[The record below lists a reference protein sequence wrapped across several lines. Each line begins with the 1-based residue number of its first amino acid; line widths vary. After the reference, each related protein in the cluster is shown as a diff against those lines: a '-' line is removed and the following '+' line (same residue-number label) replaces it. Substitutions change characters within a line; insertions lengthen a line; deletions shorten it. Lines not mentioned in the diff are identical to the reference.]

1 MTPFFSIIV
10 PCCDVEQYLREC
22 LDSVLKQPFGDWEC
36 ILGVETSKDKTAD
49 IVREYADKDNRFKVF
64 TGERS
69 GSCSASRN
77 TGIDMAT
84 GEYVIF
90 LDGDDTIEDGS
101 LKRIHDRISER
112 PGADI
117 YPCAMRVVNE
127 ATGMDEPTRD
137 NYPADF
143 TDELSGPVATLI
155 AYSRRRDPCPMLQLS
170 VFRRQYLVDR
180 QLKCLHGRKRQDSE
194 FTPRALYQAKRVIP
208 IHERFY
214 IYRIRANSISTLA
227 KEPGYFLNDYSAILK
242 SLLAF
247 HEKVSRESGFD
258 GRISAYWARHW
269 LTWIYYYWFS
279 PRAINGTAREC
290 RIETLQSLFADGFG
304 GFNAITKAST
314 LPRRVAAHFVKLF
327 VRHPRLAPFA
337 DVFFRFV
344 YNPLTGAR
352 DAIKR

>member
-247 HEKVSRESGFD
+247 HEKVSHESGFD

-279 PRAINGTAREC
+279 PRAIKGTARER

-304 GFNAITKAST
+304 GFDAITKASS
-314 LPRRVAAHFVKLF
+314 LPRRLQTSSSASSTT
-327 VRHPRLAPFA
+327 R
-337 DVFFRFV
+337 
-344 YNPLTGAR
+344 
-352 DAIKR
+352 